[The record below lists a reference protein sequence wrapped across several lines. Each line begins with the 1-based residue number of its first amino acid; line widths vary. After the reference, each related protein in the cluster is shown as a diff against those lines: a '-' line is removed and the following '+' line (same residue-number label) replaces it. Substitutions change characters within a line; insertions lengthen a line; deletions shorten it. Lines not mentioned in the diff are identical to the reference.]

1 MIIIAEKLNGTIP
14 SMAKAIAG
22 RDEEWIK
29 DIARKEA
36 ADGAAFIDVCAS
48 VEVGEVETLH
58 WMIDLVQSVTDV
70 PISID
75 SPSTEVL
82 AETYKFCK
90 KPGLFN
96 SVSMESK
103 KHIDSI
109 FQNYG

>member
-1 MIIIAEKLNGTIP
+1 
-14 SMAKAIAG
+14 
-22 RDEEWIK
+22 
-29 DIARKEA
+29 
-36 ADGAAFIDVCAS
+36 
-48 VEVGEVETLH
+48 
-58 WMIDLVQSVTDV
+58 MIDLVQSVTDV

-109 FQNYG
+109 FKIMAENPGWEVIAMLCDDHREFPSPRQTVCVSLIIL